1 MKHDSNGYRHILKYT
16 SVFGSVQGLNIVAGL
31 VRNKF
36 TAVLLGSAGMGFA
49 SLLNTWQ
56 GFVSQATNLGLS
68 FGGVPS
74 LSELYEQGDEG
85 RLRRQILVIRTW
97 SVLTA
102 VLGTLLCLIASPLMN
117 IAVDASQDYT
127 LYFALVAPAVAML
140 AITGGETAI
149 LKATRRLKALAK
161 IQLVAAI
168 ASVLVSLPLYYWL
181 SIDGVVPVI
190 VLMALVT
197 MLATVG
203 YSFRCYPV
211 EIRLSRQVYA
221 EGKGM
226 MTLGLAFA
234 LAAIVGQV
242 GEMFLR
248 IFLNNY
254 GELSEVGLYNAAYT
268 LTISY
273 SALVLA
279 AVESDYYPRLSAICH
294 DRRAAVDAVNR
305 QVEVLVLLLSPML
318 SGLIIFL
325 PLLVPMLYTGQFSA
339 IVPMAQLSAI
349 AMFFK
354 SLSLPVCYLPLANRD
369 SRSYLVLEISYWVYF
384 LLFFVAGYKLWG
396 LWGTGVA
403 IVVAHIVEWLMAM
416 ALAHGR
422 YGYRPSSSV
431 ARAMLI
437 QVLFVGAA
445 YFVSLSL
452 NGGCYWAV
460 GCLLIVLS
468 AVCSCLLLYRK
479 K

>member
-1 MKHDSNGYRHILKYT
+1 MKQESNGYRHILKYT
-16 SVFGSVQGLNIVAGL
+16 SMFGSVQGLNIVAGL

-36 TAVLLGSAGMGFA
+36 TAIFLGSAGMGFA

-56 GFVSQATNLGLS
+56 GFITQTTNLGIS
-68 FGGVPS
+68 FGAIPS
-74 LSELYEQGDEG
+74 LSELYEQKDDE
-85 RLRRQILVIRTW
+85 RLRQRISVIRTW
-97 SVLTA
+97 SVLVA
-102 VLGTLLCLIASPLMN
+102 VLGTLVCLIASPLMN
-117 IAVDASQDYT
+117 IAVDSSQNYT
-127 LYFALVAPAVAML
+127 MYFAWVAPAVAML

-161 IQLVAAI
+161 VQLIAAL
-168 ASVLVSLPLYYWL
+168 ASVLISIPLYYVWGR
-181 SIDGVVPVI
+181 DGVVPVI

-197 MLATVG
+197 MLATIG

-211 EIRLSRQVYA
+211 EISFSRQVYA

-226 MTLGLAFA
+226 VMLGLAFA
-234 LAAIVGQV
+234 LAGIVGQV

-254 GELSEVGLYNAAYT
+254 GQMSEVGLYNAAYT

-279 AVESDYYPRLSAICH
+279 SVESDYFPRLSAICQ
-294 DRRAAVDAVNR
+294 DRKVAVDTVNR

-318 SGLIIFL
+318 IGLLIFL
-325 PLLVPMLYTGQFSA
+325 PLLVPMLYTGQFSS
-339 IVPMAQLSAI
+339 IIPMAQLSVT

-384 LLFFVAGYKLWG
+384 LGLFVVGYMLWG

-403 IVVAHIVEWLMAM
+403 LVLAHIVEWGMAAAWTRWRYQYRLSSPAIRI
-416 ALAHGR
+416 AL
-422 YGYRPSSSV
+422 
-431 ARAMLI
+431 L
-437 QVLFVGAA
+437 QVLLIGLA
-445 YFVSLSL
+445 YLVTLL
-452 NGGCYWAV
+452 LDGYCYWMV
-460 GCLLIVLS
+460 GCFLIVAS
-468 AVCSCLLLYRK
+468 AGYSCWMLYRK
-479 K
+479 R